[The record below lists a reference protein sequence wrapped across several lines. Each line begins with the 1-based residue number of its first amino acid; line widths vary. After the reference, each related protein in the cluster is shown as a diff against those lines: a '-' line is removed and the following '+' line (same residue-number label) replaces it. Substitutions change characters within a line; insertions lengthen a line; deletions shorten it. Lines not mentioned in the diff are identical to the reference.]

1 VVEKMRGDVVSVFV
15 LPPSFRELKQR
26 LERRAEDSA
35 AVIAQRLRNARGE
48 IARWTEYD
56 YVLVNDD
63 LDRTF
68 VDVTAILRAERLRR
82 ERATGLG
89 AFVDGLLSEGL

>member
-1 VVEKMRGDVVSVFV
+1 
-15 LPPSFRELKQR
+15 
-26 LERRAEDSA
+26 
-35 AVIAQRLRNARGE
+35 VIAQRLRNARGE

-68 VDVTAILRAERLRR
+68 ADVTAILRAERLRR

-89 AFVDGLLSEGL
+89 AFVDGLLAEEF